1 MEPPGKNGKQQ
12 TLTKPDTYTLPERE
26 NQTKSTGDKMQY
38 SNILNSVL
46 LKAV

>member
-12 TLTKPDTYTLPERE
+12 TLTKPDERE
-26 NQTKSTGDKMQY
+26 NQTKSTGEKMQY